1 LFGGAFTLL
10 NATSLPIESSAD
22 LLTPYLETSLKQR
35 FDGSIYIPMSAPTVR
50 AVVSSP
56 PHLTLVEPG
65 RDASNSVADGEL
77 RWFETGPVDL
87 EMGGSLAAVTVAYRA
102 WGRLN
107 ENADNAVFILHALTG
122 DSLATGEGGWWSPL
136 IGPGLAVDTDQRFVV
151 CANIL
156 GGCQGTTGPAT
167 IDSLTGR
174 PYAMRFPLITIADM
188 VTVQRRLVESLGI
201 RKLIAMGGSIGGCQA
216 LEWATRHPDLISGTV
231 AVAATPAL
239 GPLAIALNEAG
250 RRAIMADPDWRGGEY
265 ASEGVFPSEGLA
277 IARMIAM
284 TQFHSMESMTGRF
297 GRKPATR
304 PSLYPSFG
312 GTFDV
317 EGYVHYHGAALVRR
331 FDANSHLYLTRAM
344 DLYDLYRNGGEERW
358 IADVSAPVLL
368 VGIRSDWLYPASEVK
383 ELGDTM
389 LRHGKGVQY
398 AELDSPNGHD
408 AFLKDWD
415 LMTGAVGPFIE
426 AVHPA

>member
-1 LFGGAFTLL
+1 MMQLIFGSV
-10 NATSLPIESSAD
+10 NWRSWV
-22 LLTPYLETSLKQR
+22 KQR
-35 FDGSIYIPMSAPTVR
+35 FDGSIYIPVNAPDLRTV
-50 AVVSSP
+50 ASGH
-56 PHLTLVEPG
+56 PHLTLVGGTELEPAG
-65 RDASNSVADGEL
+65 GPEGEMQ
-77 RWFETGPVDL
+77 WFETGPVHL
-87 EMGGSLAAVTVAYRA
+87 ELGGMLPSVTVAYRS
-102 WGRLN
+102 WGTLN
-107 ENADNAVFILHALTG
+107 DQADNAVFILHALTG

-136 IGPGLAVDTDQRFVV
+136 IGPGLAIDTDSKFVV

-156 GGCQGTTGPAT
+156 GGCQGTTGPASA
-167 IDSLTGR
+167 DPLTSR
-174 PYAMRFPLITIADM
+174 PYAMRFPLITIGDM
-188 VTVQRRLVESLGI
+188 VTAQRRLVESLGI
-201 RKLIAMGGSIGGCQA
+201 RKLIAIGGSIGGCQA
-216 LEWATRHPDLISGTV
+216 LEWTTRHPDLVSATV

-265 ASEGVFPSEGLA
+265 ASEGVFPAEGLA

-284 TQFHSMESMTGRF
+284 TQFHSMESMHGRF

-344 DLYDLYRNGGEERW
+344 DMYDMYRDGGPARW
-358 IADVSAPVLL
+358 IAAIESPTLL
-368 VGIRSDWLYPASEVK
+368 VGIRSDWLYPAVEVR
-383 ELGDTM
+383 ELRDN
-389 LRHGKGVQY
+389 LLAQGKDVVY

-415 LMTGAVGPFIE
+415 MMTEAIAPFLHRFPLGIPCE
-426 AVHPA
+426 HSLV

>member
-1 LFGGAFTLL
+1 M
-10 NATSLPIESSAD
+10 
-22 LLTPYLETSLKQR
+22 KQR
-35 FDGSIYIPMSAPTVR
+35 FDGSIYIPVNAPAVR
-50 AVVSSP
+50 PGVSSP
-56 PHLTLVEPG
+56 PHLTLVETG
-65 RDASNSVADGEL
+65 RDSGHPVADGEL

-87 EMGGSLAAVTVAYRA
+87 EMGGALTAVTVGYRT
-102 WGRLN
+102 WGALN

-122 DSLATGEGGWWSPL
+122 DSRATGEGGWWSPL
-136 IGPGLAVDTDQRFVV
+136 IGPGLAIDTNTRFVV

-156 GGCQGTTGPAT
+156 GGCQGTTGPASL
-167 IDSLTGR
+167 DPLTGR
-174 PYAMRFPLITIADM
+174 PYAMRFPLITIGDM
-188 VTVQRRLVESLGI
+188 ATVQRRLAEALGI

-216 LEWATRHPDLISGTV
+216 LEWASRHPDLVSATV

-250 RRAIMADPDWRGGEY
+250 RRAIMSDPDWRGGEY

-284 TQFHSMESMTGRF
+284 TQFHSIESMHGRF

-344 DLYDLYRNGGEERW
+344 DLYDLYRDGGEGRW
-358 IADVSAPVLL
+358 IAAIDAPVLL

-383 ELGDTM
+383 EMRDALQH
-389 LRHGKGVQY
+389 HGKAVQY

-415 LMTGAVGPFIE
+415 MMTDAVAPFIDSVQ
-426 AVHPA
+426 AG